1 MSLHR
6 LLVLPVVLASS
17 MVVGSTEAQDQP
29 SKGEQALKYRKAVYQ
44 TLAWNFGPL
53 AAMAQD
59 KIPYDAKEFALRA
72 ERVAFL
78 APLLEETYGPETR
91 GVAGSKL
98 KPEMWNQRPD
108 FDQKL
113 ETMIDRTNALASVAK
128 TGDAAQSRTAFI
140 DTANACKACH
150 DKYRAE

>member
-1 MSLHR
+1 MLHR
-6 LLVLPVVLASS
+6 MFVVPVVLVSLL
-17 MVVGSTEAQDQP
+17 VVGSTEAQDRP

-98 KPEMWNQRPD
+98 KPEMWGQRSD

-113 ETMIDRTNALASVAK
+113 ETMIDRTNALATVAK
-128 TGDAAQSRTAFI
+128 TGEAVQSKKAFVE
-140 DTANACKACH
+140 TANACKACH
-150 DKYRAE
+150 DKYREQ

>member
-1 MSLHR
+1 MF
-6 LLVLPVVLASS
+6 VVPVVVVSLL
-17 MVVGSTEAQDQP
+17 VVGSTEAQDRP

-98 KPEMWNQRPD
+98 KPEMWDQRSD
-108 FDQKL
+108 FDEKL
-113 ETMIDRTNALASVAK
+113 ETMIDRTNALATVAK
-128 TGDAAQSRTAFI
+128 TGEAVQSKKAFVE
-140 DTANACKACH
+140 TANACKACH
-150 DKYRAE
+150 DKYREQ

>member
-1 MSLHR
+1 MSSRRTLAVVAI
-6 LLVLPVVLASS
+6 VLSS
-17 MVVGSTEAQDQP
+17 IVVGSTEAQNRP

-59 KIPYDAKEFALRA
+59 KIPFDAHEFALRA

-91 GVAGSKL
+91 NVGGSKL
-98 KPEMWNQRPD
+98 KPEMWNQRAD
-108 FDQKL
+108 FDQRL
-113 ETMIDRTNALASVAK
+113 QAMIDRTGELVTAAK
-128 TGDAAQSRTAFI
+128 TGDAVQSKTAFVA
-140 DTANACKACH
+140 TANACKGCH
-150 DKYRAE
+150 DKYRAD

>member
-1 MSLHR
+1 MF
-6 LLVLPVVLASS
+6 VVPVVLVSLL
-17 MVVGSTEAQDQP
+17 VVGSTEAQDRP

-98 KPEMWNQRPD
+98 KPEMWGQRSD

-113 ETMIDRTNALASVAK
+113 ETMIDRTNALATVAK
-128 TGDAAQSRTAFI
+128 TGEAVQSKKAFVE
-140 DTANACKACH
+140 TANACKACH
-150 DKYRAE
+150 DKYREQ